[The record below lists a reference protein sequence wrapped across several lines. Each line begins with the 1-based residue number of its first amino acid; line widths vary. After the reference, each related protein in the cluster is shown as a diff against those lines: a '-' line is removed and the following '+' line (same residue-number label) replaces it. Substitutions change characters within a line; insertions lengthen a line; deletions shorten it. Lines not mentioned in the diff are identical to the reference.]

1 MWRPLTNAEISQ
13 LIQQNN
19 SADDWT
25 RISVACA
32 FSVLNI
38 RNCHFHGEVKIED
51 NVSMSNV
58 LQIANYHIGANTKLS
73 NIGQLTF
80 TTERFA
86 YPLDLCNED
95 GRYTVMAVPGMN
107 TTDVCSALH
116 IGKPNLYADN
126 SPETMGYIGENVTIE
141 NVTAIHNT
149 HIDAYAELSGCCE
162 LEQVFVSSSKDEP
175 SRLGAGVIVRRTI
188 VHKGAHID
196 SRAFLSD
203 TLVGQQ
209 VSISEGARVYQSVIG
224 DNSHIA
230 GCEIGHALL
239 YPCHEQH
246 HSNSFLIAA
255 HIQGQSNMAAGATL
269 GSNHNGR
276 KNDVDLFAG
285 RGFWPGL
292 CATIAF
298 PSRFAPYVLI
308 AKGDYPRPLQIPFA
322 FSLINNNIRENC
334 LEIMPAFWW
343 MHNAYA
349 LMRNEWKYEHRD
361 KRVEYTQHYDYKPLA
376 PDTIHIVK
384 ENHQLL
390 TRHLA
395 GETELPKMEMSNRPV
410 RILKADEAAT
420 AYREMMLCYM
430 LNEGVFNNKLETLVE
445 ILDKTNIQWVNVG
458 GNVLTTT
465 QWQEICNETSL
476 TEAHKLQT
484 EFADENKSLTCFK
497 DAVNFLPY
505 LCEGK
510 VTASSFRSLHVEAIA
525 AQVRFYERVIQE
537 RTKDVNSE
545 FRITNP
551 MFTHV
556 IKNVMEDNICK
567 TASEKIAQ
575 LESSL
580 HI

>member
-25 RISVACA
+25 QISVACA

-38 RNCHFHGEVKIED
+38 HNCHFHGEVKIGD

-58 LQIANYHIGANTKLS
+58 LQIANYHIGANAKLS

-86 YPLDLCNED
+86 YPLELCNED
-95 GRYTVMAVPGMN
+95 GRYTVFAVPGLN

-116 IGKPNLYADN
+116 IGKPDLYADFQ
-126 SPETMGYIGENVTIE
+126 SETIGVVGENVTIE
-141 NVTAIHNT
+141 NVTAIRNT

-162 LEQVFVSSSKDEP
+162 IEQVFVSSSKEEP
-175 SRLGAGVIVRRTI
+175 ARLGAGIIARRAI

-196 SRAFLSD
+196 SRAYLSD
-203 TLVGQQ
+203 VLVGQQ
-209 VSISEGARVYQSVIG
+209 VSIAEGARVYQSAVG

-308 AKGDYPRPLQIPFA
+308 AKGDYPRPLHIPFA
-322 FSLINNNIRENC
+322 FSLINNNIRDNC

-349 LMRNEWKYEHRD
+349 LMRNEWKYQHRD
-361 KRVEYTQHYDYKPLA
+361 KRIEYTQHYDYKPLA
-376 PDTIHIVK
+376 PDTIHIVR
-384 ENHQLL
+384 ENYQLL
-390 TRHLA
+390 TRYLA
-395 GETELPKMEMSNRPV
+395 DETSLPKMEMSNRTIK
-410 RILKADEAAT
+410 ILKAEAAVT

-430 LNEGVFNNKLETLVE
+430 LAEGIFSNKPGTLIE
-445 ILDKTNIQWVNVG
+445 ILDKTDIQWVNAG
-458 GNVLTTT
+458 GNVLTID
-465 QWQEICNETSL
+465 QWQEICSVSTL
-476 TEAHKLQT
+476 KEAHRLQT
-484 EFADENKSLTCFK
+484 EYADENESLTCFK
-497 DAVNFLPY
+497 DAVNLLPY
-505 LCEGK
+505 LCKGE
-510 VTASSFRSLHVEAIA
+510 VTESRIQALHIEAIE
-525 AQVRFYERVIQE
+525 AQVHFYERVLEE
-537 RTKDVNSE
+537 RKKDLSSE
-545 FRITNP
+545 FRMTNP
-551 MFTHV
+551 LFPHI
-556 IKNVMEDNICK
+556 IKDVRDDNICK
-567 TASEKIAQ
+567 TAAEKIAE
-575 LESSL
+575 LERSL